1 MGRGAWQTTVY
12 GVVGLRVIMCSSV
25 PLSCNFISVWNF
37 MLDPIGVQFM
47 KANNS
52 YLQILKCI
60 QIEERQ
66 NLFSGVLGSKIY
78 IKVNTYI
85 VFSFCFINLKHVLTY
100 EV

>member
-1 MGRGAWQTTVY
+1 
-12 GVVGLRVIMCSSV
+12 
-25 PLSCNFISVWNF
+25 

-47 KANNS
+47 KASNFC
-52 YLQILKCI
+52 LQILKCI

-66 NLFSGVLGSKIY
+66 NLFSGVLGSKTY

-85 VFSFCFINLKHVLTY
+85 DLSFSFINLRQVLTS